1 MFNMIGLRIL
11 LIIFMSL
18 ALLVNSKQEKVI
30 LNLMYIVCIAIN
42 AFLLADLIL

>member
-18 ALLVNSKQEKVI
+18 ALVANTRRERMFINFIYVI
-30 LNLMYIVCIAIN
+30 CIVIN
-42 AFLLADLIL
+42 AILLADLIL